1 MKLSWLVPLILF
13 FSVPI
18 ATHNIAPPTI
28 KASAQFDK
36 PAVYKW
42 VDEKGV
48 AHFTD
53 QINYQEN
60 SIAINVN
67 TKGSSIG
74 SAESHRREQS
84 AVRGFKQQAKRKVSS
99 SYNYQATALP
109 KYPSGSCLK
118 AQRRL
123 SALRQSMKKGYRAE
137 QSNYMRQRK
146 RELLADVK
154 IACRK

>member
-1 MKLSWLVPLILF
+1 MKLSWLVPLICF

-18 ATHNIAPPTI
+18 STQSIAPPII
-28 KASAQFDK
+28 KAAVKVDK

-42 VDEKGV
+42 IDEKGV
-48 AHFTD
+48 THFTD
-53 QINYQEN
+53 QVNYQEK

-67 TKGSSIG
+67 TKGTSIG

-84 AVRGFKQQAKRKVSS
+84 AVRGFKQQAVRKVSS
-99 SYNYQATALP
+99 YKSQATTLP